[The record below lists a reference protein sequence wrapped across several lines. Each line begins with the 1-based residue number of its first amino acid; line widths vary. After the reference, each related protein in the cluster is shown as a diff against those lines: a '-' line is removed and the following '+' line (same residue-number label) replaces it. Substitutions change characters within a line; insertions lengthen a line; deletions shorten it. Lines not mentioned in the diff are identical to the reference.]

1 VYPMTKPFVLIA
13 NAVDVLNRRIS
24 ESLTWCRT
32 GTAQLSSAEDIVAV
46 ISAGPPDLVIL
57 GPSLDG
63 WSSLEL
69 ARQGRQVN
77 RTIPLLLMPPE
88 SSEELAISAL
98 QAGLNE
104 YVKYPHSAE
113 ELVRAVERCLG
124 RPPAESPAH
133 SHQIHLVGGERMVGD
148 SESMRGLRIRLGN
161 IAASDSSL
169 LVTGETGTGKELV
182 TEIVHRNSQRRSKP
196 FVSINC
202 AAIPDSLLESEL
214 FGYEKG
220 AFTGA
225 DSTKQGKL
233 RAAAGGTVFLDEI
246 GDMSPYAQA
255 KMLRV
260 LESKQIEPLGSTR
273 CSPVDIRIMAATNRD
288 VEQMVRE
295 DKFRSDLFFRLNV
308 VRVHLPPLRERKEDI
323 PSLLHHYIRAF
334 KLHST
339 HPVESIDGEAL
350 GCLLAHDWPGNVR
363 ELRNLLEAMFV
374 EVSCREITL
383 SHLPSHLRHYGLDLN
398 ALSCSEKEQLLRA
411 LASSNWN
418 KSRVA
423 ARLKW
428 SRMTV
433 YRKMAKYSISDASNK
448 TKGTPAAS

>member
-1 VYPMTKPFVLIA
+1 MTKPFVLIA
-13 NAVDVLNRRIS
+13 NAVDVLNRRIA

-32 GTAQLSSAEDIVAV
+32 GIAQLSSAEDIVAV
-46 ISAGPPDLVIL
+46 ISARPPDLVIL

-69 ARQGRQVN
+69 ARQARQVN
-77 RTIPLLLMPPE
+77 RTIPFLLMPPE
-88 SSEELAISAL
+88 SSEELAIAAL

-104 YVKYPHSAE
+104 YVKHPHSTE

-124 RPPAESPAH
+124 PTSAEPPAAH
-133 SHQIHLVGGERMVGD
+133 SHRLHLVGGERMVGD
-148 SESMRGLRIRLGN
+148 SESMRWLRTRLGN

-182 TEIVHRNSQRRSKP
+182 AELVHRNSQRRSKP

-202 AAIPDSLLESEL
+202 AAIPDNLLESEL

-260 LESKQIEPLGSTR
+260 LESKQIEPLGATR
-273 CSPVDIRIMAATNRD
+273 CAPVDIRIMAATNRD

-339 HPVESIDGEAL
+339 HPVESIDGEAM

-383 SHLPSHLRHYGLDLN
+383 SHLPPHLRHYGRDLN
-398 ALSCSEKEQLLRA
+398 ALSCDEKEQLLRA

-448 TKGTPAAS
+448 TKDTRAAS